1 MIGVANRKPYS
12 PFPFK
17 KRKNASRWDPE
28 KERGPRG
35 KYRLLSI
42 SLGVVATRAFQMSS
56 ARPPIAWRFWLAA
69 LRGNPSPAP
78 LVKKSRRGS
87 GHYTRGRH
95 TPNRMES
102 TSRPPA
108 VRADY
113 TNEKGGIW
121 GRPPFPPRRTF
132 SCASGR
138 FWQAGPSIPAALHFP
153 GDVPPAYT
161 AVSSTA

>member
-12 PFPFK
+12 PLPFK

-35 KYRLLSI
+35 KYWLLYVP
-42 SLGVVATRAFQMSS
+42 LGVAATRAFQMSS

-113 TNEKGGIW
+113 TNEKGASGGARRSLLAEPFHAHPEGF
-121 GRPPFPPRRTF
+121 GRPVRPFPPPF
-132 SCASGR
+132 IS
-138 FWQAGPSIPAALHFP
+138 PAMFR
-153 GDVPPAYT
+153 PPT
-161 AVSSTA
+161 QR